1 MDVALKKYAK
11 LQADVFGYALYKNE
25 RGHAMYKN
33 ERDRTLNRW
42 WLDMEIELKC
52 DAYKGYDSA
61 AVWKY
66 WKKHHST
73 GVCLEL
79 SLGACERHNCNGGV
93 FGHKLTDSE

>member
-1 MDVALKKYAK
+1 MDVARKKYAR
-11 LQADVFGYALYKNE
+11 LQADVFG
-25 RGHAMYKN
+25 HAMYN
-33 ERDRTLNRW
+33 NARYRTLTRW
-42 WLDMEIELKC
+42 WWDMEIELKC